1 MTVST
6 LTCPPLTRS
15 SPYSAIFVLAVSH
28 ESLIPTLASWAAPF
42 AFCSI
47 LPAVPSAAI
56 TYGGAATIATD
67 AHTMSPITV
76 ELRIVLSPCSF
87 SNH

>member
-1 MTVST
+1 
-6 LTCPPLTRS
+6 
-15 SPYSAIFVLAVSH
+15 LAVSH

-47 LPAVPSAAI
+47 LPVVLSAAI
-56 TYGGAATIATD
+56 AYGGAATIATD
-67 AHTMSPITV
+67 AHTKKPITV
-76 ELRIVLSPCSF
+76 ELRIVLFSFSF